1 MASLRLDKMLAH
13 TGLGTRKEIKK
24 LARAGEILVNGQVVR
39 DTAQKID
46 PDRDEVV
53 VCGEPVHY
61 REHIYLM
68 LHKPAGYISAT
79 EDRSLPTV
87 LELLAEPY
95 ADRELFPVGRLD
107 RDTEG
112 LLLLTNDG
120 KLAHE
125 LLSPKKHVP
134 KTYLVRVDSPVTAG
148 QWSALELGV
157 VLDDGYRTRP
167 ARLEALPGDPCAV
180 LLTITEGKYHQVK
193 RMFAA
198 VGQRVL
204 YLKRLAMGGLWLD
217 QALAP
222 GQYRELT
229 AAELALLQG
238 EK

>member
-1 MASLRLDKMLAH
+1 MANLRLDKMLAH
-13 TGLGTRKEIKK
+13 MGLGTRKDIKK
-24 LARAGEILVNGQVVR
+24 LARAGEILVNGQAVR
-39 DTAQKID
+39 DTAQKVD
-46 PDRDEVV
+46 PERDEVL

-68 LHKPAGYISAT
+68 LNKPAGYISAT

-95 ADRELFPVGRLD
+95 AGRELFPVGRLD

-134 KTYLVRVDSPVTAG
+134 KTYLVRVDSPVTEE
-148 QWSALELGV
+148 QWTALEQGV

-167 ARLEALPGDPCAV
+167 ARLEALAGDSSAV

-198 VGQRVL
+198 VGNRVR

-217 QALAP
+217 EALAP

-229 AAELALLQG
+229 AAELALLRG
-238 EK
+238 K

>member
-13 TGLGTRKEIKK
+13 MGLGTRRDIKK

-68 LHKPAGYISAT
+68 LNKPAGYISAT

-87 LELLAEPY
+87 LELLAGPY
-95 ADRELFPVGRLD
+95 AGRELFPVGRLD

-134 KTYLVRVDSPVTAG
+134 KTYLVRVDSPVTAE
-148 QWSALELGV
+148 QWAALEQGV
-157 VLDDGYRTRP
+157 VLDDGYQTRP
-167 ARLEALPGDPCAV
+167 ARLEALSGDPSAV

-198 VGQRVL
+198 VGHRVL

-217 QALAP
+217 QVLAP
-222 GQYRELT
+222 GQYRELS

-238 EK
+238 KK